1 MENSL
6 DYPSVI
12 PIEAIQWSIMERAEN
27 GLWYTRRSESVL
39 IGVLNINLATS
50 PLQKPQFNPEYLYV
64 ALSESSSTIL
74 GPMLMRAL
82 SPILLSNGPVP
93 TKHLY

>member
-12 PIEAIQWSIMERAEN
+12 TIDEAIQWSIMERAEN

-39 IGVLNINLATS
+39 IGVLNINLATN

-64 ALSESSSTIL
+64 ALSESSTIL

-82 SPILLSNGPVP
+82 SPILLGNGPIP
-93 TKHLY
+93 TKHSY